1 MSEDENKLL
10 PQVPVLSEYE
20 VVKTELEAKIKKLNS
35 ITELTEENKK
45 EVKTG
50 IAEINKVKERISRY
64 RIDETNRF
72 LEYIQPYVDKCKEL
86 EKLCDTGLADIKQK
100 VKDLENAEK
109 ALKKETISKA
119 FELFMAT
126 KDYSNLLKFEM
137 FFDEKMCNKSVSLNV
152 IQNQLET
159 WYNQRKSDIDFI
171 KKQTD
176 DCDKVTSIYLK
187 NGLNLTQAIE
197 TYQSQIK
204 SEAEIVAIMANDV
217 AAATETFEKKIDIV
231 VTIKQLPKSKV
242 AALEQFL
249 NSLGVE
255 FTVEVIK

>member
-10 PQVPVLSEYE
+10 PQLPVLDEYNA
-20 VVKTELEAKIKKLNS
+20 VKTELEAKIEKLNS

-64 RIDETNRF
+64 RINETNKF
-72 LEYIQPYVDKCKEL
+72 MEYIKPYVDKCKEL

-109 ALKKETISKA
+109 ALKQKTVAQA

-126 KDYSNLLKFEM
+126 KDYSNFLKFEM
-137 FFDEKMCNKSVSLNV
+137 FFDEKMCNKTVSLNV

-159 WYNQRKSDIDFI
+159 WYNQRKADIDFI
-171 KKQTD
+171 KKQVD
-176 DCDKVTSIYLK
+176 DCDKVISIYLN

-204 SEAEIVAIMANDV
+204 SEAEI
-217 AAATETFEKKIDIV
+217 AAAMASEQAIATVSFEKKIDIV
-231 VTIKQLPKSKV
+231 VKIKQLPKSKG

-255 FTVEVIK
+255 FTVEVVK

>member
-1 MSEDENKLL
+1 MPEDENKLL
-10 PQVPVLSEYE
+10 PQVPVLSEYD
-20 VVKTELEAKIKKLNS
+20 VVKTELETKIEELNS
-35 ITELTEENKK
+35 ITELSEKNKK

-64 RIDETNRF
+64 RIDETNKF
-72 LEYIQPYVDKCKEL
+72 LKYIQPYIDKCKEL

-109 ALKKETISKA
+109 ALKKETVLKA
-119 FELFMAT
+119 FELFMTT
-126 KDYSNLLKFEM
+126 KDYSNSLKFEM
-137 FFDEKMCNKSVSLNV
+137 FFDEKMCNKNVSLNV
-152 IQNQLET
+152 IQNRLEA
-159 WYNQRKSDIDFI
+159 WYNQCRSDIGFI

-176 DCDKVTSIYLK
+176 DSDKVISIYLK

-204 SEAEIVAIMANDV
+204 SEAEITAMMASDT
-217 AAATETFEKKIDIV
+217 AATSETFEKKINIV
-231 VTIKQLPKSKV
+231 VTIKQLPKSKG

>member
-10 PQVPVLSEYE
+10 PQAPVLSEYD

-109 ALKKETISKA
+109 ALKKET
-119 FELFMAT
+119 
-126 KDYSNLLKFEM
+126 
-137 FFDEKMCNKSVSLNV
+137 
-152 IQNQLET
+152 
-159 WYNQRKSDIDFI
+159 
-171 KKQTD
+171 
-176 DCDKVTSIYLK
+176 
-187 NGLNLTQAIE
+187 
-197 TYQSQIK
+197 YQSQIK
-204 SEAEIVAIMANDV
+204 SEAEIAAIMASDV
-217 AAATETFEKKIDIV
+217 AAASETFEKKIDIV
-231 VTIKQLPKSKV
+231 VTIKQLPKSKG

>member
-72 LEYIQPYVDKCKEL
+72 LEYIQPYIDKCKEL

-109 ALKKETISKA
+109 ALKKETVSKA

-126 KDYSNLLKFEM
+126 KDYSNFLKFEM
-137 FFDEKMCNKSVSLNV
+137 FLTKKCV
-152 IQNQLET
+152 IKAHLLMLFKIN
-159 WYNQRKSDIDFI
+159 
-171 KKQTD
+171 
-176 DCDKVTSIYLK
+176 LK
-187 NGLNLTQAIE
+187 LGIINA
-197 TYQSQIK
+197 SQIL
-204 SEAEIVAIMANDV
+204 I
-217 AAATETFEKKIDIV
+217 
-231 VTIKQLPKSKV
+231 LLKSKPMT
-242 AALEQFL
+242 ATKLHQF
-249 NSLGVE
+249 
-255 FTVEVIK
+255 T

>member
-10 PQVPVLSEYE
+10 PQVPVLSEYD
-20 VVKTELEAKIKKLNS
+20 VVKTELEAKINKLNS

-72 LEYIQPYVDKCKEL
+72 LEYIQPYVDK
-86 EKLCDTGLADIKQK
+86 
-100 VKDLENAEK
+100 
-109 ALKKETISKA
+109 
-119 FELFMAT
+119 
-126 KDYSNLLKFEM
+126 
-137 FFDEKMCNKSVSLNV
+137 
-152 IQNQLET
+152 
-159 WYNQRKSDIDFI
+159 
-171 KKQTD
+171 
-176 DCDKVTSIYLK
+176 

-204 SEAEIVAIMANDV
+204 SEAEIAAIMASDV

-231 VTIKQLPKSKV
+231 VTIKQLPKSKGT
-242 AALEQFL
+242 ALEQFL

-255 FTVEVIK
+255 FTVEVVK